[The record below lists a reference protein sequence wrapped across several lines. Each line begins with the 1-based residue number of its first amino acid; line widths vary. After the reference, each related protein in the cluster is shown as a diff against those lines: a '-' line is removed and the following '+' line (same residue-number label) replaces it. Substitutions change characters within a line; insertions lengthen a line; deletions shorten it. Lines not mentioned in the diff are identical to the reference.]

1 MASSTSLK
9 ACMFAVVWGLAGC
22 HSDEQSPA
30 EREPPPPGALV
41 ASEKERVR
49 SPSVSD
55 TDFAALVAGNTDFGV
70 ALYRRLAE
78 PGENAA
84 VSPLSITRAFSLVYA
99 GARGETQAQMARTLG
114 FTLPAEQLHP
124 ALNRLDLALQ
134 EQVGQAHGDKGPA
147 PTFRAVNALWGQQ
160 GYRFEPAYLDV
171 LAEHHGAG
179 LRTVDFAADP
189 DGVRRAINDWVSG
202 VTADRIQDLIPQGE
216 VRADTRLVL
225 ANALHFKG
233 AWRTPFPAQA
243 TSPKTFHGLTG
254 GTTQVP
260 MMHTS
265 WSFPFSRGEGYD
277 AIALPYVGRAFRM
290 LVIVP
295 DAGRFQEVEQ
305 RLSAAFLDTV
315 RANLSER
322 HMLLRFPRFEVRQSA
337 ALVDALRSLGME
349 DAFSER
355 ADLSGITG
363 EERLLLSGAQHQA
376 FVAVDE
382 AGTEAAAA
390 TAVEIGPVSLPPE
403 VHVDRPFVFVI
414 EEVATR
420 SVLFLGR
427 VVSP

>member
-1 MASSTSLK
+1 MSLK

-22 HSDEQSPA
+22 HSDAQSPA
-30 EREPPPPGALV
+30 EREPPPPGTLV
-41 ASEKERVR
+41 TSEKDRVK

-55 TDFAALVAGNTDFGV
+55 TDFAALVSGNTDFGV
-70 ALYRRLAE
+70 ALYRRVTE
-78 PGENAA
+78 PGKNAA
-84 VSPLSITRAFSLVYA
+84 VSPLSVTRAFSLVYA
-99 GARGETQAQMARTLG
+99 GARGDTQSQMARVLG
-114 FTLPAEQLHP
+114 FTLPAEHLHP

-134 EQVGQAHGDKGPA
+134 EQVGQAHGDEGPA

-160 GYRFEPAYLDV
+160 GYRFEPSYLDV

-179 LRTVDFAADP
+179 LRSVDFTVDP
-189 DGVRRAINDWVSG
+189 DGVCRAINDWVSG

-225 ANALHFKG
+225 ANALYFKG
-233 AWRTPFPAQA
+233 AWRTPFQAQA

-265 WSFPFSRGEGYD
+265 WSFPFTHGEGYD

-305 RLSAAFLDTV
+305 RLSAAFLDSV
-315 RANLSER
+315 RANLSEQP
-322 HMLLRFPRFEVRQSA
+322 MLLRFPRFEVKQSA

-349 DAFSER
+349 DAFSDR
-355 ADLSGITG
+355 ADLSGITRQ
-363 EERLLLSGAQHQA
+363 EQLMLSGAQHQA

-390 TAVEIGPVSLPPE
+390 TAIEGVPASLPPE

-414 EEVATR
+414 EEVATK